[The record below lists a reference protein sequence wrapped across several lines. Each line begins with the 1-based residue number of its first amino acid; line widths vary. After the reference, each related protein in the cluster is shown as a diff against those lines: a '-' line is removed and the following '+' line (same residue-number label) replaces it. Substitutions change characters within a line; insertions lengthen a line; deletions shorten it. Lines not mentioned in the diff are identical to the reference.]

1 MGALVLDSQDI
12 KYQNG
17 QMTLTQPSGPCVS
30 TTDGVFFTCHKV
42 PYKYGQNGRYTSS
55 PSANIMYHTAG
66 TWPSKQITANEDVV
80 EVTSNLR
87 LLRRSEGISYE
98 MGPRGTTGAVGDQ
111 NETYTAELWK
121 TSDGGKTWKNLIAD
135 KGNFYFNDIHCID
148 DSHCVAVGEG
158 FSNDGSASP
167 GARVYLTTDG
177 ETFKELHRES
187 TTGAESVM
195 AAKMLS
201 TTEHWV
207 GGTTKAG
214 GLTAPLLALHSTDGG
229 KTYSNEH
236 GNVIGQMITAMDF
249 ISSEHGY
256 ATTVNALQVSSLL
269 QYGTAAQQPKMF
281 LSDKAFIV

>member
-1 MGALVLDSQDI
+1 MGND
-12 KYQNG
+12 
-17 QMTLTQPSGPCVS
+17 
-30 TTDGVFFTCHKV
+30 DG
-42 PYKYGQNGRYTSS
+42 
-55 PSANIMYHTAG
+55 
-66 TWPSKQITANEDVV
+66 V
-80 EVTSNLR
+80 EVTNNLR
-87 LLRRSEGISYE
+87 LLRRSEGVSYE

-121 TSDGGKTWKNLIAD
+121 SSDGGKTWKNLIAD
-135 KGNFYFNDIHCID
+135 KGKFYFNDIHCID
-148 DSHCVAVGEG
+148 DTHCVAVGEG
-158 FSNDGSASP
+158 FANDGSQSP
-167 GARVYLTTDG
+167 GARVYVTSDG

-187 TTGAESVM
+187 TTGGESLM

-236 GNVIGQMITAMDF
+236 GNVIGQMIPAMDF
-249 ISSEHGY
+249 ISKEHGY

-269 QYGTAAQQPKMF
+269 QYGVTPQSELLF
-281 LSDKAFIV
+281 LSSGDIIL